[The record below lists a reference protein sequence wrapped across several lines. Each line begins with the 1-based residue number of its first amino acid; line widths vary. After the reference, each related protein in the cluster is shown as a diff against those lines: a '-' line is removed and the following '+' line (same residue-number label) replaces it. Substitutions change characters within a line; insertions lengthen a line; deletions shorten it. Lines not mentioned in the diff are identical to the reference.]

1 MIIAGRRPPDGAKEE
16 EQVKLRKRIVWLVM
30 ALAAVAA
37 LGVAGCGGSDD
48 SSSSSASKSNGGV
61 QSSITIASNNPNY
74 ATQAPFVMAQELGY
88 FKDVGI
94 DNIKIVTTDNFVQ
107 GLVGGSV
114 DISQGDTDEFLNAAY
129 KSTKPISIVACFRN
143 SEYWQLGVSKDI
155 ASVKQLEG
163 KTATGGANGSRN
175 EFIMKLIFKQLGVDP
190 NKVHDINMS
199 GGSDARLQGLLNG
212 QVQGAMIQPRH
223 IKPLEDAGGKVVYNK
238 QFKVPQEMLTVR
250 SDWLQENHATL
261 TAFLTALIKAN
272 KYVLDPSHKDEI
284 IKVMKEKKYEIS
296 QADLDSYDITNSTL
310 SKTLG
315 FKPSGMDELVQQEQ
329 QINLMPKDMDWH
341 KFVDFSDLYKAQK
354 ADGVPKSPPPA

>member
-1 MIIAGRRPPDGAKEE
+1 MK
-16 EQVKLRKRIVWLVM
+16 VRKRIVWLVM

-37 LGVAGCGGSDD
+37 LGVAGCGGSGG
-48 SSSSSASKSNGGV
+48 SSGSSGSASKSNGGV

-129 KSTKPISIVACFRN
+129 KSTKPISIVACFRDK
-143 SEYWQLGVSKDI
+143 EYWQLGVAKGITS
-155 ASVKQLEG
+155 AKQLEG

-175 EFIMKLIFKQLGVDP
+175 EFIMKLIFQQLGVDP

-212 QVQGAMIQPRH
+212 QVQGAMIQQRH
-223 IKPLEDAGGKVVYNK
+223 IKPLEAAGGKVVYNK
-238 QFKVPQEMLTVR
+238 QFRVPQEMLAVR
-250 SDWLQENHATL
+250 SDWLKDNHATL
-261 TAFLTALIKAN
+261 TAFLTALIKAD

-284 IKVMKEKKYEIS
+284 VKVMKEKKYEIS
-296 QADLDSYDITNSTL
+296 ADDLASYVATNSTL
-310 SKTLG
+310 SDDLG

-341 KFVDFSDLYKAQK
+341 KFVDFTDLYKAQK
-354 ADGVPKSPPPA
+354 ADGLPKDPPPGQVNAGS